1 MADATLKQQKP
12 RQEQQNKKKI
22 WEAVKKIDKL
32 NIDLEAFYVSTIV
45 GADYNY
51 TKNYIN
57 RFKKNG

>member
-1 MADATLKQQKP
+1 MADAILKQQKP

-45 GADYNY
+45 GSDYNY

-57 RFKKNG
+57 RFKKDG